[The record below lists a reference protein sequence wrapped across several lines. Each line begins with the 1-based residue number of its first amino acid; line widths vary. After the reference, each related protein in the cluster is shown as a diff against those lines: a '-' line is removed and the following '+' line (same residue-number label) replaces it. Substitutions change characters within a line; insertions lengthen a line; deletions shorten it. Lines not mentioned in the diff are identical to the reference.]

1 MATFSIRIYLEKKR
15 ASELALST
23 FLLTN
28 IYASES
34 ATAAAQMITPNAILL
49 TKSAKL

>member
-1 MATFSIRIYLEKKR
+1 MVTFIIRIYLEKKR
-15 ASELALST
+15 ASELALLT

-34 ATAAAQMITPNAILL
+34 ATAAAQIITPKAILFQ
-49 TKSAKL
+49 KSAKL